1 MGNLIFRGK
10 SLRAKISMVIMGC
23 ILFAVL
29 LVGGISIYYSLEA
42 SEENARKEILLA
54 SQMRAGELE
63 KTLACIETGVN
74 TLAAAAN
81 DEVKD
86 IGRFKTDKNY
96 VELCA
101 ANLRQVGLNCGR
113 NVAGAMSYY
122 VRFNPD
128 YSYPTSGL
136 FGVRNSQN
144 EPFQVVPCTDISMY
158 DKNDM
163 EHVGWY
169 YIPVNR
175 GKPTWMNPYM
185 NANINVYMISY
196 VVPLFLPDG
205 TSAGIAG
212 MDVDFTGIQQQ
223 IAGVK
228 LYETGYAMLVNS
240 ENQIIAGREGDK
252 TADLKSV
259 SQELNAYVGSENPQ
273 GIIVYS
279 RDGEDYVAGYSVLA
293 NGMKYVVTVPKA
305 EVDSASRFLVLMIGI
320 GMLLTLLAGAAC
332 GSILSGRLLKP
343 LSELQAGARRIA
355 GGDLSVSLQADS
367 QDEIGAVAGA
377 FNDMSAQLNDLL
389 RKISTA
395 SQQVASGS
403 RNIADSGNTL
413 ADGAAR
419 QASSVEELS
428 ASIAEINAQ
437 IGTMAGNA
445 GCAAGVTAEVRNNS
459 QQGNE
464 KMAQMV
470 AAMENIETS
479 SKDISK
485 IIKTIDEIAFQ
496 TNILSLNAAVEA
508 ARAGQHGKGF
518 AVVAEEVRNL
528 AGRSAKAA
536 RETTEIIEES
546 LHRVEAGTRLANET
560 AAALQTINQE
570 IDQVAGLVQ
579 DIAESSERQ
588 QRAMDMLDKGVKQ
601 VANVVQANSA
611 TAEESASASQQL
623 SAQAELLQESVK
635 GFRLRSC
642 TADAMLA
649 SVK

>member
-1 MGNLIFRGK
+1 M
-10 SLRAKISMVIMGC
+10 
-23 ILFAVL
+23 
-29 LVGGISIYYSLEA
+29 
-42 SEENARKEILLA
+42 
-54 SQMRAGELE
+54 
-63 KTLACIETGVN
+63 
-74 TLAAAAN
+74 
-81 DEVKD
+81 
-86 IGRFKTDKNY
+86 
-96 VELCA
+96 
-101 ANLRQVGLNCGR
+101 
-113 NVAGAMSYY
+113 
-122 VRFNPD
+122 
-128 YSYPTSGL
+128 
-136 FGVRNSQN
+136 
-144 EPFQVVPCTDISMY
+144 
-158 DKNDM
+158 
-163 EHVGWY
+163 
-169 YIPVNR
+169 
-175 GKPTWMNPYM
+175 
-185 NANINVYMISY
+185 
-196 VVPLFLPDG
+196 
-205 TSAGIAG
+205 
-212 MDVDFTGIQQQ
+212 
-223 IAGVK
+223 
-228 LYETGYAMLVNS
+228 
-240 ENQIIAGREGDK
+240 
-252 TADLKSV
+252 
-259 SQELNAYVGSENPQ
+259 
-273 GIIVYS
+273 
-279 RDGEDYVAGYSVLA
+279 
-293 NGMKYVVTVPKA
+293 
-305 EVDSASRFLVLMIGI
+305 
-320 GMLLTLLAGAAC
+320 C
-332 GSILSGRLLKP
+332 GSVLSGRLLKP
-343 LSELQAGARRIA
+343 LSELQAGAGRIA

-579 DIAESSERQ
+579 EIAESSERQ

-635 GFRLRSC
+635 GFRLRS
-642 TADAMLA
+642 
-649 SVK
+649 

>member
-1 MGNLIFRGK
+1 MGNLFLRGR
-10 SLRAKISMVIMGC
+10 SLRARISIVVMGC

-29 LVGGISIYYSLEA
+29 LVGGISIYYSLVA
-42 SEENARKEILLA
+42 SEENARKEILL
-54 SQMRAGELE
+54 SSEVRAGEME

-74 TLAAAAN
+74 TLAAAAM
-81 DEVKD
+81 DELQDVN
-86 IGRFKTDKNY
+86 RFKTDKDY

-113 NVAGAMSYY
+113 NVEGAMSYY

-136 FGVRNSQN
+136 FGVRNSKN
-144 EPFQVVPCTDISMY
+144 EPFKVVPCTDISMY
-158 DKNDM
+158 DKNDL

-205 TSAGIAG
+205 TSAGIVG
-212 MDVDFTGIQQQ
+212 MDIDFSGIQEQ
-223 IAGVK
+223 IAGAR
-228 LYETGYAMLVNS
+228 LYDTGYAMLVNS
-240 ENQIIAGREGDK
+240 ENQILAGRAGDK
-252 TADLKSV
+252 DADLKAV
-259 SQELNAYVGSENPQ
+259 SEELNKYVTGEKPQ
-273 GIIVYS
+273 GVITYQ
-279 RDGEDYVAGYSVLA
+279 RDGVAYVAGYSVLA

-305 EVDSASRFLVLMIGI
+305 EVDSASRSLVMMIAL

-332 GSILSGRLLKP
+332 GSILSGRMLKP
-343 LSELQAGARRIA
+343 LSELQEGAGRIA
-355 GGDLSVSLQADS
+355 GGDLSVTLQADS
-367 QDEIGAVAGA
+367 EDEIGAVAGA
-377 FNDMSAQLNDLL
+377 FNDMSAQLNDIL
-389 RKISTA
+389 RKIAVA

-403 RNIADSGNTL
+403 KNIADSGNTL

-437 IGTMAGNA
+437 IGVMAGNA
-445 GCAAGVTAEVRNNS
+445 GCAAGVTEEVRQDS
-459 QQGNE
+459 QKGNE
-464 KMAQMV
+464 KMTQMV
-470 AAMENIETS
+470 SAMENIETS

-528 AGRSAKAA
+528 AGRSAQAA

-546 LHRVEAGTRLANET
+546 LARVEAGTRLASET
-560 AAALQTINQE
+560 AAALQKINQE
-570 IDQVAGLVQ
+570 IDRVSQLVG
-579 DIAESSERQ
+579 DIATSSERQ
-588 QRAMDMLDKGVKQ
+588 QKAMDMLDKGVKQ

-623 SAQAELLQESVK
+623 SAQAELLQEAVS
-635 GFRLRSC
+635 GFRLR
-642 TADAMLA
+642 M
-649 SVK
+649 

>member
-1 MGNLIFRGK
+1 M
-10 SLRAKISMVIMGC
+10 
-23 ILFAVL
+23 
-29 LVGGISIYYSLEA
+29 
-42 SEENARKEILLA
+42 
-54 SQMRAGELE
+54 
-63 KTLACIETGVN
+63 
-74 TLAAAAN
+74 
-81 DEVKD
+81 
-86 IGRFKTDKNY
+86 
-96 VELCA
+96 
-101 ANLRQVGLNCGR
+101 
-113 NVAGAMSYY
+113 
-122 VRFNPD
+122 
-128 YSYPTSGL
+128 
-136 FGVRNSQN
+136 
-144 EPFQVVPCTDISMY
+144 
-158 DKNDM
+158 
-163 EHVGWY
+163 
-169 YIPVNR
+169 
-175 GKPTWMNPYM
+175 
-185 NANINVYMISY
+185 
-196 VVPLFLPDG
+196 
-205 TSAGIAG
+205 
-212 MDVDFTGIQQQ
+212 
-223 IAGVK
+223 
-228 LYETGYAMLVNS
+228 
-240 ENQIIAGREGDK
+240 
-252 TADLKSV
+252 
-259 SQELNAYVGSENPQ
+259 
-273 GIIVYS
+273 
-279 RDGEDYVAGYSVLA
+279 
-293 NGMKYVVTVPKA
+293 
-305 EVDSASRFLVLMIGI
+305 
-320 GMLLTLLAGAAC
+320 
-332 GSILSGRLLKP
+332 
-343 LSELQAGARRIA
+343 
-355 GGDLSVSLQADS
+355 SVSLQADS

-579 DIAESSERQ
+579 EIAESSERQ

-635 GFRLRSC
+635 GFRLRS
-642 TADAMLA
+642 
-649 SVK
+649 

>member
-1 MGNLIFRGK
+1 
-10 SLRAKISMVIMGC
+10 
-23 ILFAVL
+23 
-29 LVGGISIYYSLEA
+29 
-42 SEENARKEILLA
+42 
-54 SQMRAGELE
+54 
-63 KTLACIETGVN
+63 
-74 TLAAAAN
+74 
-81 DEVKD
+81 
-86 IGRFKTDKNY
+86 
-96 VELCA
+96 
-101 ANLRQVGLNCGR
+101 
-113 NVAGAMSYY
+113 
-122 VRFNPD
+122 
-128 YSYPTSGL
+128 
-136 FGVRNSQN
+136 
-144 EPFQVVPCTDISMY
+144 
-158 DKNDM
+158 
-163 EHVGWY
+163 
-169 YIPVNR
+169 
-175 GKPTWMNPYM
+175 
-185 NANINVYMISY
+185 
-196 VVPLFLPDG
+196 
-205 TSAGIAG
+205 
-212 MDVDFTGIQQQ
+212 
-223 IAGVK
+223 
-228 LYETGYAMLVNS
+228 
-240 ENQIIAGREGDK
+240 
-252 TADLKSV
+252 
-259 SQELNAYVGSENPQ
+259 
-273 GIIVYS
+273 
-279 RDGEDYVAGYSVLA
+279 
-293 NGMKYVVTVPKA
+293 
-305 EVDSASRFLVLMIGI
+305 
-320 GMLLTLLAGAAC
+320 
-332 GSILSGRLLKP
+332 
-343 LSELQAGARRIA
+343 
-355 GGDLSVSLQADS
+355 
-367 QDEIGAVAGA
+367 
-377 FNDMSAQLNDLL
+377 
-389 RKISTA
+389 
-395 SQQVASGS
+395 
-403 RNIADSGNTL
+403 NTL

-579 DIAESSERQ
+579 EIAESSERQ

-635 GFRLRSC
+635 GFRLRS
-642 TADAMLA
+642 
-649 SVK
+649 

>member
-1 MGNLIFRGK
+1 M
-10 SLRAKISMVIMGC
+10 
-23 ILFAVL
+23 
-29 LVGGISIYYSLEA
+29 
-42 SEENARKEILLA
+42 
-54 SQMRAGELE
+54 
-63 KTLACIETGVN
+63 
-74 TLAAAAN
+74 
-81 DEVKD
+81 
-86 IGRFKTDKNY
+86 
-96 VELCA
+96 
-101 ANLRQVGLNCGR
+101 
-113 NVAGAMSYY
+113 
-122 VRFNPD
+122 
-128 YSYPTSGL
+128 
-136 FGVRNSQN
+136 
-144 EPFQVVPCTDISMY
+144 
-158 DKNDM
+158 
-163 EHVGWY
+163 
-169 YIPVNR
+169 
-175 GKPTWMNPYM
+175 
-185 NANINVYMISY
+185 
-196 VVPLFLPDG
+196 
-205 TSAGIAG
+205 
-212 MDVDFTGIQQQ
+212 
-223 IAGVK
+223 
-228 LYETGYAMLVNS
+228 
-240 ENQIIAGREGDK
+240 
-252 TADLKSV
+252 
-259 SQELNAYVGSENPQ
+259 
-273 GIIVYS
+273 
-279 RDGEDYVAGYSVLA
+279 
-293 NGMKYVVTVPKA
+293 
-305 EVDSASRFLVLMIGI
+305 
-320 GMLLTLLAGAAC
+320 
-332 GSILSGRLLKP
+332 
-343 LSELQAGARRIA
+343 
-355 GGDLSVSLQADS
+355 SVSLQADS

-579 DIAESSERQ
+579 EIAESSERQ

>member
-1 MGNLIFRGK
+1 MMGNLFVRGK
-10 SLRAKISMVIMGC
+10 SLRARISMVVMGC

-54 SQMRAGELE
+54 SQVRAGEME

-74 TLAAAAN
+74 TLAAAAM
-81 DEVKD
+81 DEIQD
-86 IGRFKTDKNY
+86 INRFKADKDY

-113 NVAGAMSYY
+113 NVEGAMSYY

-136 FGVRNSQN
+136 FGVRNSKN
-144 EPFQVVPCTDISMY
+144 EPFKVVPCTDISMY
-158 DKNDM
+158 DKDDL

-196 VVPLFLPDG
+196 VVPLFLSDG
-205 TSAGIAG
+205 TSAGIVG
-212 MDVDFTGIQQQ
+212 MDIDFSGIQEQ
-223 IAGVK
+223 IAGAR
-228 LYETGYAMLVNS
+228 LYDTGYAMLVNS
-240 ENQIIAGREGDK
+240 ENQILAGRAGDK
-252 TADLKSV
+252 DVDLKSV
-259 SQELNAYVGSENPQ
+259 SEELNAYVTGEMPQ
-273 GIIVYS
+273 GIITYQ
-279 RDGEDYVAGYSVLA
+279 RDGVAYVAGYSVLA

-305 EVDSASRFLVLMIGI
+305 EVDSASRSLVMMIGL
-320 GMLLTLLAGAAC
+320 GMLLTLLAGAVC
-332 GSILSGRLLKP
+332 GSVLSGRMLKP
-343 LSELQAGARRIA
+343 LSELQAGAGRIA
-355 GGDLSVSLQADS
+355 GGDLSVMLQADS
-367 QDEIGAVAGA
+367 EDEIGAVAGA
-377 FNDMSAQLNDLL
+377 FNDMSDQLNDII

-403 RNIADSGNTL
+403 KNIADSGNTL

-437 IGTMAGNA
+437 IGAMAGDA
-445 GCAAGVTAEVRNNS
+445 GCAAGVTEEVRRDS

-464 KMAQMV
+464 KMMQMV
-470 AAMENIETS
+470 SAMENIETS

-528 AGRSAKAA
+528 AGRSAQAA

-546 LHRVEAGTRLANET
+546 LARVEAGTRLASET
-560 AAALQTINQE
+560 AAALQKINQE
-570 IDQVAGLVQ
+570 IDRVSQLVG
-579 DIAESSERQ
+579 DIATSSEHQ
-588 QRAMDMLDKGVKQ
+588 QKAMDMLDKGVKQ
-601 VANVVQANSA
+601 VAGVVQANSA

-623 SAQAELLQESVK
+623 SAQAELLQEAVS
-635 GFRLRSC
+635 GFRLRR
-642 TADAMLA
+642 
-649 SVK
+649 

>member
-1 MGNLIFRGK
+1 M
-10 SLRAKISMVIMGC
+10 
-23 ILFAVL
+23 
-29 LVGGISIYYSLEA
+29 
-42 SEENARKEILLA
+42 
-54 SQMRAGELE
+54 
-63 KTLACIETGVN
+63 
-74 TLAAAAN
+74 
-81 DEVKD
+81 
-86 IGRFKTDKNY
+86 
-96 VELCA
+96 
-101 ANLRQVGLNCGR
+101 
-113 NVAGAMSYY
+113 
-122 VRFNPD
+122 
-128 YSYPTSGL
+128 
-136 FGVRNSQN
+136 
-144 EPFQVVPCTDISMY
+144 
-158 DKNDM
+158 
-163 EHVGWY
+163 
-169 YIPVNR
+169 
-175 GKPTWMNPYM
+175 
-185 NANINVYMISY
+185 
-196 VVPLFLPDG
+196 
-205 TSAGIAG
+205 
-212 MDVDFTGIQQQ
+212 
-223 IAGVK
+223 
-228 LYETGYAMLVNS
+228 
-240 ENQIIAGREGDK
+240 
-252 TADLKSV
+252 
-259 SQELNAYVGSENPQ
+259 
-273 GIIVYS
+273 
-279 RDGEDYVAGYSVLA
+279 
-293 NGMKYVVTVPKA
+293 
-305 EVDSASRFLVLMIGI
+305 
-320 GMLLTLLAGAAC
+320 
-332 GSILSGRLLKP
+332 
-343 LSELQAGARRIA
+343 
-355 GGDLSVSLQADS
+355 SLQADS

-395 SQQVASGS
+395 
-403 RNIADSGNTL
+403 
-413 ADGAAR
+413 
-419 QASSVEELS
+419 
-428 ASIAEINAQ
+428 
-437 IGTMAGNA
+437 
-445 GCAAGVTAEVRNNS
+445 S

-635 GFRLRSC
+635 GFRLRS
-642 TADAMLA
+642 
-649 SVK
+649 